1 MLTVE
6 ENTIV
11 YKEGDKGDYFYII
24 KTGTFETSENKKQE
38 KTILQS
44 FDYFGELVLLENK
57 RRAQTV
63 KCIESGILYAL
74 EGRIYKNLG

>member
-1 MLTVE
+1 MFNVLLQHFLFKDKSASIINTILDKLEMLTVE

-44 FDYFGELVLLENK
+44 FDYFGE
-57 RRAQTV
+57 
-63 KCIESGILYAL
+63 
-74 EGRIYKNLG
+74 